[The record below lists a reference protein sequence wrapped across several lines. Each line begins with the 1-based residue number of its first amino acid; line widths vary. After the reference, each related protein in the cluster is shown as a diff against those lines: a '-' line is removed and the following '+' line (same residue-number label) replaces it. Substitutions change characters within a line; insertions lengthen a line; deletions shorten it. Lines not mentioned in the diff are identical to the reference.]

1 MKVITSFMMIYNMSL
16 KIGIIV
22 QKVKIGDFI
31 MRDRQVLIPK
41 SMLIVLKKF
50 QKVLMT
56 LVMVIMI
63 LLRQLYINMMDLFL
77 ELQMRKKLSG
87 LFRNVVIILELSLEN
102 KREKKIELSKRPL
115 KLEEIQKLRVQ
126 KKTL

>member
-1 MKVITSFMMIYNMSL
+1 MSL